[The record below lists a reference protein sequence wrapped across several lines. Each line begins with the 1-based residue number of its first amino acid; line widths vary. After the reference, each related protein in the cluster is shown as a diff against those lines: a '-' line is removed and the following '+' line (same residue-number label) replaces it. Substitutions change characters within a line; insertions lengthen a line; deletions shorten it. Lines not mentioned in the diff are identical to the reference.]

1 MKSLIVCLL
10 KTPLVALL
18 FLLVPVEAG
27 AQEKP
32 LKKSPV
38 GLRALTQPGSPPGGS
53 QPLTYWQWLRLC
65 PPRVPEIVEMAWAL
79 ATGGDLEGG
88 VGWFHPGQSRYGWD
102 WLVARYDADHDG
114 TITRE
119 EFKGRAELFDRLDRD
134 GDGVL
139 TAADFDWSSDSAFL
153 KESRPIGK
161 WFRAIDANSNGRIS
175 QHEWQE
181 FFAKA
186 AKGKDYLTPEDLRLM
201 LQPPEKKDDKKSDDE
216 PSPWVLLK
224 GFATGELGSIHEG
237 PAVGDAAPEFKLRTQ
252 DGDREY
258 RLSQFRGRKPVV
270 LIFGSFT

>member
-1 MKSLIVCLL
+1 MSLHRACLIKGCLL
-10 KTPLVALL
+10 ILL
-18 FLLVPVEAG
+18 LLAATREVDG
-27 AQEKP
+27 QDKP
-32 LKKSPV
+32 AAKKS
-38 GLRALTQPGSPPGGS
+38 AAPPEPFS
-53 QPLTYWQWLRLC
+53 YWQWLRQC

-88 VGWFHPGQSRYGWD
+88 VGWFHPGQSRYD
-102 WLVARYDADHDG
+102 WNWLAAKYDADHDG

-119 EFKGRAELFDRLDRD
+119 EFKGPADLFDRLDRD

-139 TAADFDWSSDSAFL
+139 TAEDFDWSNDSKYV
-153 KESRPIGK
+153 KESQPIRK

-175 QHEWQE
+175 QQEWQE

-186 AKGKDYLTPEDLRLM
+186 SKGKNYVTPEDLRLM
-201 LQPPEKKDDKKSDDE
+201 LQPPEKKDDKKNDDE
-216 PSPWVLLK
+216 PSPLILLK

-237 PAVGDAAPEFKLRTQ
+237 PAVGQKAPEFTLRTQ

-258 RLSQFRGRKPVV
+258 RLSQYRGRKPVV

>member
-1 MKSLIVCLL
+1 MHFMRPQLVWLL
-10 KTPLVALL
+10 KSSALIL
-18 FLLVPVEAG
+18 ILLLATREIG

-32 LKKSPV
+32 VEKAPATSKAS
-38 GLRALTQPGSPPGGS
+38 TKQPE
-53 QPLTYWQWLRLC
+53 PLSYGEWVRQCW
-65 PPRVPEIVEMAWAL
+65 PRVPEIVEMGWAL
-79 ATGGDLEGG
+79 ATGGNLEGG

-102 WLVARYDADHDG
+102 WLAAQYDSDHDG
-114 TITRE
+114 KVTRE
-119 EFKGRAELFDRLDRD
+119 EFKGPAELFDRLDRN

-139 TAADFDWSSDSAFL
+139 TAEDFDWSSDSAFL
-153 KESRPIGK
+153 KESRPIWK

-186 AKGKDYLTPEDLRLM
+186 AKGKNYITPEDLRLM

-216 PSPWVLLK
+216 PSPLVLLK

-237 PAVGDAAPEFKLRTQ
+237 PAVGGLAPEFRLRTQ
-252 DGDREY
+252 DGGQEY
-258 RLSQFRGRKPVV
+258 RLSQFRGRNPVV